1 MAIPVERWSGLSAV
15 LIPLLIGLLAPAS
28 ASAQQQIVPVRFS
41 FSDPG
46 ARSLGLGGAFV
57 ALADDATAAFANP
70 AGLVQLLRPEI
81 SIEGRSWSYST
92 PYTEGGRAT
101 GLPTGL
107 GIDTTAG
114 LRTAISEY
122 DVTGPSYLSVAF
134 PRGDWSLAL
143 FRHRF
148 ANIHF
153 RGATQ
158 GLFGGPDCCPT
169 RFIDEQATTGL
180 DIVNFGFSAAYRVN
194 DRFNLGLGLVYYDVS
209 IETNVALFLTDD
221 DSNESLF
228 ALNSYL
234 PARSVLSQRNWSDAT
249 DWTLTGGFL
258 WRLSDS
264 WSVGGV
270 YRHGPSIGARVE
282 ATAGQAGDFG
292 VPPGAVFFEGTG
304 GPIKLPD
311 VYGLGVA
318 YRALD
323 GRLTV
328 SLQWDRVQYS
338 DIATSLELDD
348 QTLDDADELHLG
360 AEYVFLDATPVI
372 AVRLGAWLDPDHQ
385 VRATTDDPF
394 VQALLPRGQDE
405 MHYAAGLGLAME
417 NFQLD
422 LAADFADRVD
432 TLSLSAIYSF

>member
-1 MAIPVERWSGLSAV
+1 
-15 LIPLLIGLLAPAS
+15 
-28 ASAQQQIVPVRFS
+28 
-41 FSDPG
+41 
-46 ARSLGLGGAFV
+46 
-57 ALADDATAAFANP
+57 
-70 AGLVQLLRPEI
+70 
-81 SIEGRSWSYST
+81 
-92 PYTEGGRAT
+92 
-101 GLPTGL
+101 
-107 GIDTTAG
+107 
-114 LRTAISEY
+114 
-122 DVTGPSYLSVAF
+122 
-134 PRGDWSLAL
+134 
-143 FRHRF
+143 
-148 ANIHF
+148 
-153 RGATQ
+153 
-158 GLFGGPDCCPT
+158 
-169 RFIDEQATTGL
+169 
-180 DIVNFGFSAAYRVN
+180 
-194 DRFNLGLGLVYYDVS
+194 
-209 IETNVALFLTDD
+209 
-221 DSNESLF
+221 
-228 ALNSYL
+228 
-234 PARSVLSQRNWSDAT
+234 
-249 DWTLTGGFL
+249 
-258 WRLSDS
+258 
-264 WSVGGV
+264 
-270 YRHGPSIGARVE
+270 
-282 ATAGQAGDFG
+282 
-292 VPPGAVFFEGTG
+292 
-304 GPIKLPD
+304 LPD